1 MHIARRADVWYYND
15 LNRIESTGASRTRNP
30 APMNQTPPV
39 KAAKRWLVVILLL
52 VTFFIQSFSSIVGTS
67 ATYDEILYFGIG
79 KYLLIN
85 QKWDV
90 MGSIVHPPL
99 TYYLNSLPLLF
110 VDEDPKLW
118 QYDTAERD
126 LFFLGASDVLRG
138 QGILMSPEY
147 DGDQI
152 LVLSRLMTLLVA
164 LLLGFYVYRF
174 GRELYGEQAGLLAL
188 LLFTFCPNILALSG
202 NAVPDIPLTA
212 FGFIFIYY
220 LWKCLRET
228 SHRTTLLA
236 GFYLGLA
243 LLSKFTALA
252 LLPVAALL
260 CLIVAVTERKAVV
273 KPALI
278 ICGVASLM
286 LLAGYGFQITPFL
299 QGMEYRIAQVERGH
313 LSFLMGEYSVH
324 GWWYYYPVALLLKTP
339 LAMLALLGAA
349 LVMLAK
355 TRGQL
360 LRDSLFLIVPAAVIF
375 LLFCTSSYSVALR
388 YILPI
393 YPFLFVL
400 AGSLIMQVKKFRS
413 VIILMA
419 LWYVGASFYIA
430 PHYLAYF
437 NELAGGPDG
446 GYRYLVDG
454 NLDWGQDL
462 KGLKKFMDIN
472 GIKRISLSY
481 FGADSPARHGIDY
494 DWLPSY
500 HLEDLHPEREAPPPQ
515 EQLLAV
521 SATNLQGTY
530 LQPQDQYAWLR
541 NEKPVAKIGY
551 SIFIYDLSGKNRSY
565 RPNPKF

>member
-1 MHIARRADVWYYND
+1 MKQI
-15 LNRIESTGASRTRNP
+15 
-30 APMNQTPPV
+30 PPCKAV
-39 KAAKRWLVVILLL
+39 KRQLLAIILL
-52 VTFFIQSFSSIVGTS
+52 VIFFIQSFSSIVRKS

-79 KYLLIN
+79 KYLLLN

-118 QYDTAERD
+118 EYGEVKRD
-126 LFFLGASDVLRG
+126 LIFLGASDVLRG
-138 QGILMSPEY
+138 QGILMSSEY
-147 DGDQI
+147 DGDLI
-152 LVLSRLMTLLVA
+152 LILSRLMTLLVA

-174 GRELYGEQAGLLAL
+174 GRELYGELAGLLAL
-188 LLFTFCPNILALSG
+188 LLFAFCPNILALSG

-220 LWKCLRET
+220 LWQCLRG
-228 SHRTTLLA
+228 SSLVTTLLA

-252 LLPVAALL
+252 LLPIAGLL
-260 CLIVAVTERKAVV
+260 CLIVAVTERKAVI

-278 ICGVASLM
+278 ICGVAVLL
-286 LLAGYGFQITPFL
+286 LLAGYGFQVTPFW
-299 QGMEYRIAQVERGH
+299 QGMEYRIAQVDRGH
-313 LSFLMGEYSVH
+313 LSFLMGDYSVH

-349 LVMLAK
+349 LVMLVKA
-355 TRGQL
+355 RGQI
-360 LRDSLFLIVPAAVIF
+360 LRDSLFLIVPAVGIF
-375 LLFCTSSYSVALR
+375 LLFCMSSYSVALR

-400 AGSLIMQVKKFRS
+400 TGSLVMQGKKFRS
-413 VIILMA
+413 VIVLMA
-419 LWYVGASFYIA
+419 LWYVGASLYIA

-462 KGLKKFMDIN
+462 KGLKKFMDNN
-472 GIKRISLSY
+472 GIERISLSY

-500 HLEDLHPEREAPPPQ
+500 HLAELHPEREVPPPQ

-541 NEKPVAKIGY
+541 DEKPVAKIGY
-551 SIFIYDLSGKNRSY
+551 SIFIYDLSGKNRSC